1 MANPRGVRNPPSEI
15 EGITAL
21 KEILDTYQKN
31 LKINNE
37 TEKIAVK
44 YCLELLHKK
53 APGKSVEVRIPPHAA
68 IQVISGITHK
78 RGTPPG
84 IVEMSPTV
92 FIQIAIGK
100 TSWHEA
106 RDKGFVQASGERT
119 DLFDLFPLINL
130 EG

>member
-15 EGITAL
+15 EGINAL

-92 FIQIAIGK
+92 FIHIAIGK